1 MRICTG
7 TILTNWYRF
16 MGCFQP
22 TWHNRAKTCFLHI
35 KSRKKIE
42 ITVITSGTF
51 TMQRICVKLGKSK
64 KEREKQ
70 RKKNL
75 WGYSLSSPSKKN
87 DICIS
92 KSFLIIQEY
101 YHTLD
106 EITKSSSYWL
116 KYSNFLSCTCTCF
129 KICFSTQMPPPLL
142 EKGL

>member
-51 TMQRICVKLGKSK
+51 TMQRIWVKLEKLK
-64 KEREKQ
+64 KK
-70 RKKNL
+70 KKNKGRKTCEDIL
-75 WGYSLSSPSKKN
+75 YLLHLKKN